1 MTTLVK
7 IHMAELVA
15 KERLQPALLD
25 RLTDHAPSEQTESRE
40 QRVMSYRQLRQ
51 SVLRDLSWL
60 LNTTAFEAMQDLSAS
75 PHVARSV
82 INYGIPALSGTSA
95 SSIEPE
101 LLAYKIKQA
110 IIDFEPRILAS
121 SLNVEIFMADQEM
134 SHNALS
140 FKIEGDLWAQPLPVH
155 LFIRS
160 DLDLETGE
168 VTVKEL
174 GG

>member
-1 MTTLVK
+1 
-7 IHMAELVA
+7 MAELVA

-25 RLTDHAPSEQTESRE
+25 RLTDHLPAEQAETRE

-60 LNTTAFEAMQDLSAS
+60 LNTTAFEAMQDLSDS
-75 PHVARSV
+75 PYAARPV
-82 INYGIPALSGTSA
+82 INYGIPALSGATS
-95 SSIEPE
+95 SSIEPQA
-101 LLAYKIKQA
+101 LALKIKQA

-121 SLNVEIFMADQEM
+121 SLNVEIILADQEM

-140 FKIEGDLWAQPLPVH
+140 FKIEGDLWAQPLPLH

-160 DLDLETGE
+160 VMDLETGE
-168 VTVKEL
+168 VVVKEI
-174 GG
+174 GA

>member
-1 MTTLVK
+1 
-7 IHMAELVA
+7 MAELVA
-15 KERLQPALLD
+15 KERLQPSLLD
-25 RLTDHAPSEQTESRE
+25 RLTDYAPGEKTESRE

-60 LNTTAFEAMQDLSAS
+60 LNTVAFESLQDLSRV
-75 PHVARSV
+75 PFVAHSV
-82 INYGIPALSGTSA
+82 LNYGIPALSGTDF
-95 SSIEPE
+95 SSIDSGA
-101 LLAYKIKQA
+101 LARKIKQA
-110 IIDFEPRILAS
+110 VVDFEPRILAA
-121 SLNVEIFMADQEM
+121 SLTIDIFTAEDQM
-134 SHNALS
+134 SHKSLS

-168 VTVKEL
+168 VTVNDL

>member
-1 MTTLVK
+1 
-7 IHMAELVA
+7 MAELVA
-15 KERLQPALLD
+15 KERLQPSLLD
-25 RLTDHAPSEQTESRE
+25 RLTDYAPGEHAESRE
-40 QRVMSYRQLRQ
+40 QRVITYRQLRQ

-60 LNTTAFEAMQDLSAS
+60 LNTTAFEAREDLSAT

-82 INYGIPALSGTSA
+82 INYGIPALSGTHF
-95 SSIEPE
+95 SSLDAEK
-101 LLAYKIKQA
+101 LQRKIKQA
-110 IIDFEPRILAS
+110 IIDFEPRILAA
-121 SLNVEIFMADQEM
+121 SLNVEIVMADDQM
-134 SHNALS
+134 NHKSVS

-168 VTVKEL
+168 VTVKDL

>member
-1 MTTLVK
+1 
-7 IHMAELVA
+7 MAELVA

-25 RLTDHAPSEQTESRE
+25 RLTDLSPGEHVESHE

-60 LNTTAFEAMQDLSAS
+60 LNTTAFEAMQDLSDF
-75 PHVARSV
+75 PYVARSV
-82 INYGIPALSGTSA
+82 INFGIPALSGTNF
-95 SSIEPE
+95 SSVEPDE
-101 LLAYKIKQA
+101 LALKIKQA
-110 IIDFEPRILAS
+110 IVDFEPRILSA
-121 SLNVEIFMADQEM
+121 SLNVEIIMADQEM
-134 SHNALS
+134 SHNAIS